1 MKDRRSIMNTI
12 EAESGPDAVTGSV
25 PQPKDKQ

>member
-12 EAESGPDAVTGSV
+12 EAERGPDAVTALRASAEG
-25 PQPKDKQ
+25 